1 MKAGLLLRYSL
12 ALAVVLLVTAVRRLV
27 APALDETIFFLFPL
41 AVFLVAWRLGTGPGL
56 LATAAAAAAGWTL
69 FLDPR
74 LALSQRII
82 HLVAFLFQAAVTV
95 LVARHLRRLDRER
108 TRADRHTAAFLDK
121 VDDGFFAVDAEW
133 RFTYINR
140 HARSYMRGPTHDALG
155 KALWDVYPELL
166 GTEIEREYRHVMADR
181 VSRRFETKSSLSA
194 RWFRV
199 DAYPFDDGVAVFST
213 DLTDRREAEDEIRRA
228 KEEAEAASRMKD
240 QFLATLSHE
249 LRTPLNSILGWV
261 QILRSGK
268 LDDAGIKRG
277 LETIERSSRAQSQL
291 IDDLLDVSRI
301 ISGKLRLDLRP
312 VDLPEIVDAALAA
325 VAPTAEAKGV
335 HIEKRY
341 APLPGRVVG
350 DPERLQQVVWNL
362 LSNAVKFTPRGG
374 GVEITLQPGSESQIE
389 VRIADTGQGI
399 APDFLPF
406 VFDPFRQADSSTT
419 RRQGGLGLGL
429 SIVRQM
435 VDMHGG
441 SVRAESAGEGAG
453 AVFTVVLPLAEGAV
467 RPDPRDPGAVA
478 PGDHL
483 AVLHGLRLLVV
494 DDDADTRDLLGHI
507 LTEYGAQVA
516 FATSA
521 ALAVEA
527 LKSALPDILVS
538 DIGMP
543 GRDGFDLIRE
553 VRQTWSPSELPAL
566 ALTAFARAEDRRHIL
581 AAGYQAHV
589 AKPFQAADLAATL
602 ARLAGER

>member
-12 ALAVVLLVTAVRRLV
+12 ALAAVLVVAAVRRLL

-41 AVFLVAWRLGTGPGL
+41 TVFLVAWRLGTGPGL
-56 LATAAAAAAGWTL
+56 VATAAAAVTGWTL

-82 HLVAFLFQAAVTV
+82 HLVAFLFQAAVTL

-121 VDDGFFAVDAEW
+121 VDDGFFAVDAAW

-140 HARSYMRGPTHDALG
+140 HAQSYDRGPGADTIG
-155 KALWDVYPELL
+155 KVFWDIYPQLL
-166 GTEIEREYRHVMADR
+166 GTEIEREYRRVMADR
-181 VSRRFETKSSLSA
+181 VSSRFETESSLSA

-199 DAYPFDDGVAVFST
+199 DAYPFDDGIAVFST
-213 DLTDRREAEDEIRRA
+213 DLTDRRRAEQEVRRA
-228 KEEAEAASRMKD
+228 KEDAEAASRMKD

-268 LDDAGIKRG
+268 LDDAGVKRG

-325 VAPTAEAKGV
+325 VSPTAEAKGIR
-335 HIEKRY
+335 IEKQY
-341 APLPGRVVG
+341 APLPGRVLG

-374 GVEITLQPGSESQIE
+374 RVEVTLQSGPESRIE
-389 VRIADTGQGI
+389 IRIADTGQGI
-399 APDFLPF
+399 ASDFLPF

-441 SVRAESAGEGAG
+441 SVSVESAGEGAG
-453 AVFTVVLPLAEGAV
+453 AVFTVAFPLAEGFPPA
-467 RPDPRDPGAVA
+467 DSWHLATAA
-478 PGDHL
+478 PGDRL
-483 AVLHGLRLLVV
+483 TALQGLRLLVV

-507 LTEYGAQVA
+507 LTEYGAQVD
-516 FATSA
+516 FAPSA
-521 ALAVEA
+521 ALAIEA
-527 LKSALPDILVS
+527 LKSALPDVLVS

-543 GRDGFDLIRE
+543 GHDGIDLIRE
-553 VRQTWSPSELPAL
+553 VRQQWSPGTLPAL

-581 AAGYQAHV
+581 AAGYQAHI